1 MPSLIGTPVAA
12 NYSKA
17 QPSTT
22 FGTRELAVFVVDC
35 DNNIENNYEDSNS
48 RFAQVIRGLQS
59 RLELY
64 IVGRPSGSFVTVIA
78 SATTAPF
85 PEGRTAG
92 DGNRNGLLEDAV
104 NAAADEDCYVWNAAL
119 NGNGLNYD

>member
-35 DNNIENNYEDSNS
+35 DNNIETDYEDSDS
-48 RFAQVIRGLQS
+48 RFAQVIRGLQT

-64 IVGRPSGSFVTVIA
+64 VVGRPSGTMVTVIA

-85 PEGRTAG
+85 PAGRSVG
-92 DGNRNGLLEDAV
+92 DGNRNSLLEDAV
-104 NAAADEDCYVWNAAL
+104 NAAANEDCVVWNAEL
-119 NGNGLNYD
+119 RGGNLSYD